1 MPGGGELGP
10 DLVGAP
16 GDELA
21 AHQGEPVPDGQ
32 GLVQCDGRLGP
43 RPGTAAHGDLFFC
56 LIFQNVAL
64 QPAGGARESS
74 VDYAEVVFFQLTV
87 PDLLV
92 HHPKSLRRF
101 GGDDDAPGV
110 PVDTVAQGGGKG
122 PLLVGGPL
130 LFLVEV
136 GLDVGDERVDPL
148 RLVGVDHQAGALVH

>member
-1 MPGGGELGP
+1 MEKPQPHGVETLARQPRHGLFGPIHRIPQNRVADVGQVDP

-43 RPGTAAHGDLFFC
+43 WPGTAAHGDLFFC

-92 HHPKSLRRF
+92 H
-101 GGDDDAPGV
+101 
-110 PVDTVAQGGGKG
+110 
-122 PLLVGGPL
+122 
-130 LFLVEV
+130 
-136 GLDVGDERVDPL
+136 DP
-148 RLVGVDHQAGALVH
+148 